1 MRHSEPIDEATTNA
15 FNLPPQLGA
24 SIRPPT
30 SGIQGKKWTDGN
42 WTDLA
47 GTSISWFLL
56 DFSFYF
62 LGINSWKL
70 IAQVWDTPV
79 YSSVYE
85 LIMQFS
91 WRALVSVSVSSIIG
105 GALFICMARYRH
117 NLQIYGFL
125 ILAAFLI
132 AVGAT
137 FVTILGGKYFAAVI
151 VLYFFTQL
159 FFDLGKPF
167 VLCLYTRKTDLDFR
181 S

>member
-1 MRHSEPIDEATTNA
+1 MKHCEPIDEAPTDA

-24 SIRPPT
+24 YTRPPI
-30 SGIQGKKWTDGN
+30 SGIKGRKFTDGN

-47 GTSISWFLL
+47 GTCISWFLL

-70 IAQVWDTPV
+70 IAQVWDTPA

-91 WRALVSVSVSSIIG
+91 WRALVSVSASSIIG
-105 GALFICMARYRH
+105 GALFIGLAQYRH
-117 NLQIYGFL
+117 NLQMYGFL
-125 ILAAFLI
+125 ILAAFYI
-132 AVGAT
+132 VVGAS
-137 FVTILGGKYFAAVI
+137 FITILGGKYFAAII

-159 FFDLGKPF
+159 FFDLGKSF
-167 VLCLYTRKTDLDFR
+167 VLCLYM
-181 S
+181 